1 LLQWLSRKEQ
11 YTLAF
16 GAMKVVWLCGLV
28 SALLAVISG
37 FFLSGNGEY
46 EEDAVAWHM
55 WMGIATTAATL
66 LVCAKVFTRQFDV
79 VYKVASITLLLLIF
93 VTGHLGGTLTHGADF
108 LTSGLNNAAEENTV
122 IIKPIKDVQ
131 EAAVYADV
139 VQPLLQTKCYSCH
152 GPKKQKGKLRLDEP
166 TFIQKGGKNGAVI
179 EAGKAD
185 KSELIKRLLLPR
197 EEEHHMPPKEKPQL
211 SEKQIAL
218 LHWWV
223 EQGAPFDKKVK
234 ELPQSE
240 KIKSYLLSLQSAEIE
255 RKATTN
261 IPSEPVEKGDEK
273 AIQALKERGVVILP
287 VAQNSNYLMANFV
300 TATDLTD
307 KDLALLLPLKKQLVW
322 IKLNDA
328 PIGDSALA
336 IISQCTNLTSL
347 QLSGTRITD
356 KGLVQLKKLNNLQY
370 LNLVGTNISLQGLN
384 ELQPLKKLQSLYLY
398 QTRITKEEEATLRKI
413 FPRTFIDLGGYN
425 VPSLPTDTEKVKP
438 PPVKK

>member
-1 LLQWLSRKEQ
+1 
-11 YTLAF
+11 
-16 GAMKVVWLCGLV
+16 M
-28 SALLAVISG
+28 
-37 FFLSGNGEY
+37 
-46 EEDAVAWHM
+46 
-55 WMGIATTAATL
+55 
-66 LVCAKVFTRQFDV
+66 
-79 VYKVASITLLLLIF
+79 
-93 VTGHLGGTLTHGADF
+93 
-108 LTSGLNNAAEENTV
+108 
-122 IIKPIKDVQ
+122 
-131 EAAVYADV
+131 
-139 VQPLLQTKCYSCH
+139 
-152 GPKKQKGKLRLDEP
+152 RLDEP

-234 ELPQSE
+234 ELPQPE

-300 TATDLTD
+300 TATDLAD

-336 IISQCTNLTSL
+336 ILSQCMNLTSL

-356 KGLVQLKKLNNLQY
+356 KGLVPLKKLNNLQY
-370 LNLVGTNISLQGLN
+370 LNLVGTNISLQGLK
-384 ELQPLKKLQSLYLY
+384 ELQPLKELQSLYLY